1 MLKYKKVTQNILV
14 EDEFMGNKKYLKW
27 VVPLALGITLI
38 GIGGNNQ
45 SQKALGEESY
55 TTPPIVL
62 SASHTRVE
70 IKNENLRTALRAILG
85 KSSTEPFFEDDFL
98 TNDNFKPVTDE
109 TTGKTT
115 APTYQINLSDSGVTD
130 IRELAKFA
138 LPETLKGINLAGN
151 NIKTSDLDKIL
162 TLINAKPSTPIIIE
176 SSVFGQEDT
185 TITPACDFSNIIRK
199 VNLNNN
205 KIDLENISTT
215 YLNENR
221 LLFGIQNFGNIDS
234 SGLVRNGE
242 MKPMYY
248 IRSDSADGT
257 GDEHYISFS
266 TVFEYSTE
274 INSAVPKTYNIPT
287 ELLDFSRF
295 TEQFGHISIS
305 AVSVQNTDT
314 AYFAGYG
321 FTKDFYLFDIKTKE
335 DFWVERLS
343 LLNLQIDNN
352 GKLTSQSKLDI
363 KGFGNSNNLTIAY
376 SSPSTSRITKEGS
389 DPNVVSVTLN
399 YKGKVRTVPVEFV
412 VKDTIAP
419 VIKLKGS
426 NYVYSSRGKRYID
439 MGYIAYDPATLGAES
454 GESLDGFVRTTSTV
468 KINTLGIYSVTY
480 TVKDEAEN
488 EASVI
493 RTVEIQERVLDTI
506 NLRVNNSELILGE
519 DIILVVQPE
528 GDVNISNYKDI
539 RYYWYI
545 NGTQYIETRG
555 DSITGKSTTTINLT
569 EIGTNEIYV
578 KLVATQNTDNAKIE
592 VYSKTLSLLIE
603 PQLRNNDT
611 LILGA
616 CIAVVIILVVI
627 AIITIAKYRKGKGN
641 ITGKH
646 KNFHKSKVSKKQK
659 PTVNAQPEIQVI
671 KNYNGTTADNGNN
684 GGEGGGNSNFRPP
697 ENQSNNNDKSL

>member
-1 MLKYKKVTQNILV
+1 MLKYKKITQNILV
-14 EDEFMGNKKYLKW
+14 EDEFMGNKKNLKW

-45 SQKALGEESY
+45 GLQVRGEESY

-70 IKNENLRTALRAILG
+70 IKNESLRTALRTILG

-98 TNDNFKPVTDE
+98 INDNFKPVTDE

-115 APTYQINLSDSGVTD
+115 APTYQINLSNSGVTD

-151 NIKTSDLDKIL
+151 DIKISNLNNIL
-162 TLINAKPSTPIIIE
+162 TLINAKPSTPVVIE
-176 SSVFGQEDT
+176 SSVLGEEDT
-185 TITPACDFSNIIRK
+185 TITPACDFSSIIQK
-199 VNLNNN
+199 VNLNDN

-248 IRSDSADGT
+248 IRSDSAGGT

-274 INSAVPKTYNIPT
+274 INSAVPKVYNTPT

-295 TEQFGHISIS
+295 TEQFGHVSIS

-321 FTKDFYLFDIKTKE
+321 FTKDFYLFDIKTKD

-343 LLNLQIDNN
+343 LLNLQIGND
-352 GKLTSQSKLDI
+352 GKLTPQSKLDI
-363 KGFGNSNNLTIAY
+363 KGFGNGDNLTIAY
-376 SSPSTSRITKEGS
+376 SSPSTSRITKEGNE
-389 DPNVVSVTLN
+389 PNVVSVTLN
-399 YKGKVRTVPVEFV
+399 YRGKVRTVPVEFV

-419 VIKLKGS
+419 IIKLKGS
-426 NYVYSSRGKRYID
+426 NYVYSSRGKQYID
-439 MGYIAYDPATLGAES
+439 MGYVAYDPATPGADS
-454 GESLDGFVRTTSTV
+454 GESLDGFVRTSSTV
-468 KINTLGIYSVTY
+468 KINTLGVYSVTY

-488 EASVI
+488 EASVT

-506 NLRVNNSELILGE
+506 NLRVNNSNLKLGE

-555 DSITGKSTTTINLT
+555 DSITGKSTTTINLSD
-569 EIGTNEIYV
+569 IGTNEIYV
-578 KLVATQNTDNAKIE
+578 KLVATQKTDNAKIE
-592 VYSKTLSLLIE
+592 VYSNTLSLVIE

-627 AIITIAKYRKGKGN
+627 AIIAIAKYRKGKGN

-646 KNFHKSKVSKKQK
+646 KNFHKGKAPKNQK
-659 PTVNAQPEIQVI
+659 STTNGQPEIQVI
-671 KNYNGTTADNGNN
+671 KNYTGTTDDNGS
-684 GGEGGGNSNFRPP
+684 GGDGGGNSKFRPP
-697 ENQSNNNDKSL
+697 ENQSNNDDKSL